1 MCVCMCVHVWVCV
14 HVWAC
19 LHMCACVCMWECV
32 CMCVCACVCACV
44 CMCMCGHVHV
54 CGSVCPGV
62 GMHVGLGRLRRH
74 TTIRESVTSD
84 VWGGHLPCPRCLG
97 PCVGLSVSGVRHE
110 AHPPLADAGSHVC
123 SRGIATWG
131 WRESSVSVFTQN
143 DQKPYRSSE
152 LNDFHAIV

>member
-1 MCVCMCVHVWVCV
+1 MYINTSHHPSYVHEHEHRHPWQYRHTCT
-14 HVWAC
+14 WYISC
-19 LHMCACVCMWECV
+19 LP
-32 CMCVCACVCACV
+32 
-44 CMCMCGHVHV
+44 CMCGHVHV